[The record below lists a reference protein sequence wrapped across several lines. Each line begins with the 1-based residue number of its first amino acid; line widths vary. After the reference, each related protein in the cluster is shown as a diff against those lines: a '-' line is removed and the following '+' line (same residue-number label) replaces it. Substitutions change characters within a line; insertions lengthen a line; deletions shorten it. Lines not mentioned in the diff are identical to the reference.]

1 MPDQVSPLLSTK
13 LNRPPVPR
21 DWVDRPRLIEQLNY
35 SLQQGPLTLVCASAG
50 FGKTTLVSSWIEGLT
65 ADDRGG
71 VTPRLSSAWLSLDES
86 DSDLMV
92 FLRYFVAAIRT
103 VFPESCTE
111 SLALL
116 QASQPVAQM
125 PLVAALGNELEQL
138 PARMVLVLDDYY
150 VMHDEAVHDFLS
162 QLLRHWPQRLHLVLI
177 SRSNPPLP
185 LAKLRARGHITEI
198 RTRDLRFRPDES
210 AEFLGKVLPAPLSQ
224 SALAMLQERLEGWIA
239 GLRLVTLSRGAEA
252 NAESD
257 LADLS
262 GTHFE
267 IADYLVDEVMACQPP
282 AILRFLLVT
291 SILDRFCAPLCE
303 SVLGSAADRD
313 DSAYDVPASIQWL
326 ERNNLFVIPLDD
338 NRQWYR
344 YHHLFRE
351 LLQRRLLAEVGPAQV
366 TELHRR
372 AAAWFAGQGLI
383 DEALRHA
390 LAINDPDLAAQL
402 MVAGLCDVLNRE
414 DRATLDR
421 WLRLLPGDFIQR
433 YPWLLLIQAIALQ
446 WSWQLGAVWKVLDRI
461 EALLDESAREGTPS
475 PGDPHDLPVLRGM
488 IISLRAQ
495 EAFGNNQPDRAVA
508 YCEEALA
515 LLPKQW
521 RLAPRRGHH
530 VLGHEHASHG
540 PRRDRPA
547 HPPRRI
553 RVFSREI

>member
-1 MPDQVSPLLSTK
+1 MRIVCLSK
-13 LNRPPVPR
+13 LHPSCPPSSTGRRCRV

-71 VTPRLSSAWLSLDES
+71 VTPPLPSAWLSLDES

-125 PLVAALGNELEQL
+125 PLVIALSSDIERL
-138 PARMVLVLDDYY
+138 PARWILVLDDYY
-150 VMHDEAVHDFLS
+150 TIGDESVHDFLS
-162 QLLRHWPQRLHLVLI
+162 ALLRHWPSRLHLVLI

-210 AEFLGKVLPAPLSQ
+210 AEFLGKVLPAPFSQ

-239 GLRLVTLSRGAEA
+239 GLRLVTLSRGAGA

-291 SILDRFCAPLCE
+291 SILDRFCAALCE
-303 SVLGSAADRD
+303 CVLGCAGGREDPPCDVSAC
-313 DSAYDVPASIQWL
+313 IQSL

-344 YHHLFRE
+344 YHHLFQE
-351 LLQRRLLAEVGPAQV
+351 LLQRKLLGEVGPAQV
-366 TELHRR
+366 AELHRR
-372 AAAWFAGQGLI
+372 AAAWFAGEGLI

-390 LAINDPDLAAQL
+390 LVINDLDLTAQL

-414 DRATLDR
+414 DRSTLER
-421 WLRLLPGDFIQR
+421 WLRLLPEDFIQR
-433 YPWLLLIQAIALQ
+433 RPGLLIIQALVFHF
-446 WSWQLGAVWKVLDRI
+446 SWQL
-461 EALLDESAREGTPS
+461 
-475 PGDPHDLPVLRGM
+475 
-488 IISLRAQ
+488 
-495 EAFGNNQPDRAVA
+495 
-508 YCEEALA
+508 
-515 LLPKQW
+515 
-521 RLAPRRGHH
+521 
-530 VLGHEHASHG
+530 
-540 PRRDRPA
+540 RRD
-547 HPPRRI
+547 
-553 RVFSREI
+553 V